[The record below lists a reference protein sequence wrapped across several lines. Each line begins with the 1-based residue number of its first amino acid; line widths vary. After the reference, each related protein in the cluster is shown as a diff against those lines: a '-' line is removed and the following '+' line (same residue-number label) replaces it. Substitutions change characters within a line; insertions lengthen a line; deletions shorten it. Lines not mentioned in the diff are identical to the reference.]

1 MDRRAAFIIS
11 LIMAVIA
18 VLMVKTYINNQKV
31 KATKNLDLVTV
42 VVAGKTIQKGAS
54 LSESNLKT
62 GQFPEKYVGE
72 REVRADNVSMILGK
86 KVINNLEEGKPV
98 LWSDVELEK
107 SEGFAS
113 VIKAGM
119 RAVTVPVSSL
129 SSISNM
135 IRPGS
140 RVDLLLTFDKSRI
153 EAKKEDAR
161 KDSGEVVPDMKNIQA
176 FREYL
181 MQKYTKPGESSQMTV
196 LLKQNVLVLAVGQK
210 YMGDEMPSRK
220 QDSYSEVT
228 LLATP
233 AAAQELVHAL
243 TMGQISF
250 ILRNDTDVEKNV
262 VTPSTDDSVF
272 RSAITASIS
281 QTGEEVSEAKPAES
295 DGQSVQPEVQ

>member
-42 VVAGKTIQKGAS
+42 VVAGKTIQKGEG
-54 LSESNLKT
+54 LSEANLKT

-113 VIKAGM
+113 VIKPGM

-140 RVDLLLTFDKSRI
+140 RVDLLLTFDRSRI
-153 EAKKEDAR
+153 EAKEDAK
-161 KDSGEVVPDMKNIQA
+161 KDSGDVPDMKNIQA

-220 QDSYSEVT
+220 QDSYSELT

-233 AAAQELVHAL
+233 GAAQELVHAL
-243 TMGQISF
+243 TMGQVSF
-250 ILRNDTDVEKNV
+250 VLRNDTDVEKSV

-281 QTGEEVSEAKPAES
+281 QTGEEGSEAKPAEA
-295 DGQSVQPEVQ
+295 GEQSVQPEVK

>member
-18 VLMVKTYINNQKV
+18 VLMVKTYISNQKA

-42 VVAGKTIQKGAS
+42 VVAGKTILRGEA
-54 LSESNLKT
+54 LSESNLKK

-86 KVINNLEEGKPV
+86 KALNNLEEGKPV

-113 VIKAGM
+113 VIKPGM

-153 EAKKEDAR
+153 EAK
-161 KDSGEVVPDMKNIQA
+161 GEVRKQDSEIPDMKDIQA

-181 MQKYTKPGESSQMTV
+181 MQKYSKPGDSRQMTV

-210 YMGDEMPSRK
+210 FMGDEMPSRK
-220 QDSYSEVT
+220 QESYSEIT

-233 AAAQELVHAL
+233 AASQEIVHAL

-281 QTGEEVSEAKPAES
+281 QKEEESAPEVKPAEAILQVTKTE
-295 DGQSVQPEVQ
+295 DR

>member
-42 VVAGKTIQKGAS
+42 VVAGKTIQKGEA

-62 GQFPEKYVGE
+62 GQFPQKYVGE
-72 REVRADNVSMILGK
+72 REVRADNVSMVLGK
-86 KVINNLEEGKPV
+86 NAVNNLEEGKPV

-113 VIKAGM
+113 VIKPGM
-119 RAVTVPVSSL
+119 RAITVPVSSL

-135 IRPGS
+135 VRPGS
-140 RVDLLLTFDKSRI
+140 RVDLLLTFDKGRI
-153 EAKKEDAR
+153 EAKKEDPK
-161 KDSGEVVPDMKNIQA
+161 KDSGDIPDMKNIQA

-181 MQKYTKPGESSQMTV
+181 MQKYTKPGESKQMTI

-228 LLATP
+228 LLTTP
-233 AAAQELVHAL
+233 VGAQELVHAL

-250 ILRNDTDVEKNV
+250 VLRNDTDVEKSV

-281 QTGEEVSEAKPAES
+281 QTNEEAPEVKPAES
-295 DGQSVQPEVQ
+295 VVQNSAPEDK

>member
-18 VLMVKTYINNQKV
+18 VLMVKTYISNQKA

-42 VVAGKTIQKGAS
+42 VVAGKTILRGEA
-54 LSESNLKT
+54 LSESNLKK

-86 KVINNLEEGKPV
+86 KVLNNLEEGKPV

-113 VIKAGM
+113 VIKPGM

-153 EAKKEDAR
+153 EAK
-161 KDSGEVVPDMKNIQA
+161 GEVRKQDSEIPDMKDIQA

-181 MQKYTKPGESSQMTV
+181 MQKYSKPGDSRQMTV

-210 YMGDEMPSRK
+210 FMGDEMPSRK
-220 QDSYSEVT
+220 QESYSEIT

-233 AAAQELVHAL
+233 AASQEIVHAL

-281 QTGEEVSEAKPAES
+281 QKEEESAPEVKPAEAILQVTKTE
-295 DGQSVQPEVQ
+295 DR